1 MESFNFKLIIL
12 LTICIISLSQDVLA
26 GKQCSTGSEHFKPIV
41 FAPTIPRDVFRLFS
55 IFEKYIM
62 KLKMYQHT
70 MVHYCEK
77 LMGVVVFAKVQGPE
91 GSADFQTL
99 QVRGPL

>member
-1 MESFNFKLIIL
+1 MSQLKQSIVETTSIGLIFL
-12 LTICIISLSQDVLA
+12 QACIA
-26 GKQCSTGSEHFKPIV
+26 
-41 FAPTIPRDVFRLFS
+41 
-55 IFEKYIM
+55 
-62 KLKMYQHT
+62 T